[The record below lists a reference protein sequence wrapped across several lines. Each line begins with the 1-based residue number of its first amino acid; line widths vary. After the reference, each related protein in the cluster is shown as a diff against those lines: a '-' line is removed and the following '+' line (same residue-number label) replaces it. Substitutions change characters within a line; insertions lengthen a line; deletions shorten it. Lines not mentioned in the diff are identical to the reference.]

1 MKDPYATF
9 NTHITTVNGLVSMDD
24 SLIPAK
30 MSVDVRFTSDSHE
43 TLSLTVSNLQIA
55 IPFEKVQ
62 KIIDDARKNNLKA

>member
-1 MKDPYATF
+1 MKDPYATL
-9 NTHITTVNGLVSMDD
+9 NTHITTVKGLVSMDD

-30 MSVDVRFTSDSHE
+30 MSVDVRFTSDNHE

-62 KIIDDARKNNLKA
+62 KIIDDARRNNLKA